1 MKVLYHF
8 RTQGTGAEGV
18 HIAGIANA
26 FESLGHEIFFS
37 SPTGV
42 DPRISAGAN
51 PFGSK
56 RRSWL
61 GRLAAKLPGF
71 LFECLELGYNLFALW
86 RNLRLVSKLRP
97 DAIYERH
104 AFFLF
109 STALLARIR
118 GIPLVVEVNELAGDE
133 RVRAIPWLLPLAVLA
148 DRVNFH
154 AASVIVVVSPHLK
167 RRICSMGIA
176 PQKVLVLP
184 NAVSAESLDQP
195 ASGSAV
201 REKLGLQDAIIVGFV
216 GWFVPWHRLD
226 LLLEQ
231 VASLAIAEP
240 RLHLLLVGDG
250 ALGEALEQ
258 QAVQLGI
265 RERIV
270 FTGAVPH
277 AHVADYIAAMD
288 ICVVPH
294 SNAYRSPI
302 KLFEFMARGRAV
314 LAPRTEPVE
323 SVITDNENGLLFDPE
338 HPKELGAQMKRLA
351 VDNALRK
358 RLGAQAR
365 EDLRDRH
372 TWQRNAEA
380 VLTAL
385 HPNATA
391 RENCPTC

>member
-1 MKVLYHF
+1 MRILYHF

-26 FESLGHEIFFS
+26 LEQLGHEVFFS

-42 DPRISAGAN
+42 DPRVSAGAN
-51 PFGSK
+51 PFAAK

-61 GRLAAKLPGF
+61 GRLAAKLPGI

-86 RNLRLVSKLRP
+86 RNLRLVSALRP
-97 DAIYERH
+97 DVIYERH

-118 GIPLVVEVNELAGDE
+118 RLPLVVEVNELAGDE
-133 RVRAIPWLLPLAVLA
+133 RVRATPWLLPLAVLA
-148 DRVNFH
+148 DRFNFH

-167 RRICSMGIA
+167 RRICAMGI
-176 PQKVLVLP
+176 PPKKVLVHP

-195 ASGSAV
+195 ANGATV
-201 REKLGLQDAIIVGFV
+201 RGKLGLQDAIIVGFV

-231 VASLAIAEP
+231 FARLAVDEP
-240 RLHLLLVGDG
+240 RVHLLLVGDG
-250 ALGEALEQ
+250 ILGEALAQ
-258 QAVQLGI
+258 QAARLKI
-265 RERIV
+265 RDRVV

-277 AHVADYIAAMD
+277 AQVPDYIAAMD

-302 KLFEFMARGRAV
+302 KLFEFMARGCAV

-323 SVITDNENGLLFDPE
+323 SVIADGENGLLFDPE
-338 HPKELGAQMKRLA
+338 QADQLGAQLKRLA
-351 VDNALRK
+351 FDAPLRK
-358 RLGAQAR
+358 RLGARAR
-365 EDLRDRH
+365 EDIRNRH
-372 TWQRNAEA
+372 TWRRNAET
-380 VLTAL
+380 VLAAL
-385 HPNATA
+385 YLKPEN
-391 RENCPTC
+391 REWLP

>member
-1 MKVLYHF
+1 MKILYHF

-18 HIAGIANA
+18 HIAGIATA
-26 FESLGHEIFFS
+26 FAALGHEVFFS

-42 DPRISAGAN
+42 DPRLSAGAN

-97 DAIYERH
+97 DVIYERH

-118 GIPLVVEVNELAGDE
+118 GTPLVVEVNELAGDE
-133 RVRAIPWLLPLAVLA
+133 RVRATPWLLPLAALA
-148 DRVNFH
+148 DRINFH

-167 RRICSMGIA
+167 RRICTMGVA
-176 PQKVLVLP
+176 AEKVVVLP

-195 ASGSAV
+195 ADGSPL
-201 REKLGLQDAIIVGFV
+201 RETLGLQDAIIVGFV
-216 GWFVPWHRLD
+216 GWFVQWHRID

-231 VASLAIAEP
+231 VASLAVDEP

-250 ALGEALEQ
+250 ALRETLEQ
-258 QAVQLGI
+258 QAVRLGI
-265 RERIV
+265 RERVV

-277 AHVADYIAAMD
+277 AQVADYIAAMD

-338 HPKELGAQMKRLA
+338 RPKELGAQMRRLV
-351 VDNALRK
+351 VDAALRE
-358 RLGAQAR
+358 RLGARAR
-365 EDLRDRH
+365 EDIRDRH
-372 TWQRNAEA
+372 TWQRNAET
-380 VLTAL
+380 VLAAL
-385 HPNATA
+385 FPDSGSHGNGAL
-391 RENCPTC
+391 R